1 MTRPARRTSALA
13 GLTPAQPVN
22 PKYGE
27 DVPLPLEQEAPE
39 PKTVKAVNAG
49 DTANAGVST
58 KTSKMTVT
66 IDADLMD
73 RARSAFLADGPRR
86 GLRSLS
92 AWVAEAIE
100 TKTLTAEDRLNDG
113 EPFPGTPTGV
123 IPTGR
128 RS

>member
-13 GLTPAQPVN
+13 GLTPAQPIN

-27 DVPLPLEQEAPE
+27 DVPLPLEQEV
-39 PKTVKAVNAG
+39 KTAKAENTGVAVK
-49 DTANAGVST
+49 TANASVTARTG
-58 KTSKMTVT
+58 KMTVT
-66 IDADLMD
+66 IDADLLD

-92 AWVAEAIE
+92 AWIAEAIE
-100 TKTLTAEDRLNDG
+100 TKTLAAEDRLNDG
-113 EPFPGTPTGV
+113 QPFEGTPTGV

>member
-27 DVPLPLEQEAPE
+27 DVPLQLETEAPTT
-39 PKTVKAVNAG
+39 KTRNAGNAVNASVP
-49 DTANAGVST
+49 A
-58 KTSKMTVT
+58 KTSKVTVT
-66 IDADLMD
+66 IDADLLD
-73 RARSAFLADGPRR
+73 RARSAFLADGPHR

-92 AWVAEAIE
+92 AWITEAIE
-100 TKTLTAEDRLNDG
+100 TKTLTAEDRLNNG
-113 EPFPGTPTGV
+113 QPFHPTPTGV